1 MVNANFHDYK
11 IPTMLDVAD
20 DHACLPID
28 HPDTAFNSTG
38 AKGLGEP
45 ATIPTAAAVGNA
57 VAHALGFRISAAP
70 LTPKAVLAALAAAR
84 KEA

>member
-1 MVNANFHDYK
+1 
-11 IPTMLDVAD
+11 MLDVAEG
-20 DHACLPID
+20 HLCLPLD
-28 HPDTAFNSTG
+28 KPDNAFNTTG

-57 VAHALGFRISAAP
+57 VAHALGVRVTDAP
-70 LTPKAVLAALAAAR
+70 LTPRTLMRFLHEAG